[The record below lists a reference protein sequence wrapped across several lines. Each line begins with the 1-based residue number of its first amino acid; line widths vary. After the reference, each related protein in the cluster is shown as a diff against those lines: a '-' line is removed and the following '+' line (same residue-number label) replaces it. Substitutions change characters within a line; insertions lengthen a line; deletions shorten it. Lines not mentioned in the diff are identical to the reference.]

1 MGQRRCNFVQLA
13 IEIDP
18 ALVRLDWS
26 LLLNLIQVT
35 NCHELVWTLFL
46 LGLVGLIVVS
56 QVVDGL
62 KITLK
67 HGEAVLESSVSS
79 LHFSNHLQNRVLIA
93 C

>member
-1 MGQRRCNFVQLA
+1 MGQRCCNFVQLA

-26 LLLNLIQVT
+26 FLLNLIQVT
-35 NCHELVWTLFL
+35 NGHELVWTLFL
-46 LGLVGLIVVS
+46 LGLVGLSVVS

-62 KITLK
+62 KMTLK
-67 HGEAVLESSVSS
+67 HGEAVLESPVCN
-79 LHFSNHLQNRVLIA
+79 LHFSNNFQNRVLIA